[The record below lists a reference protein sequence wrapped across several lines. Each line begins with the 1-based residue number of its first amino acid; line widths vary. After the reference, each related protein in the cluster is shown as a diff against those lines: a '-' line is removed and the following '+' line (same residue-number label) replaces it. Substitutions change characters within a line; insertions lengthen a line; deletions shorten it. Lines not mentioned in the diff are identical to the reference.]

1 LGSDRLFRSAK
12 PKIYRQTTGRRSPT
26 GGSRGYDIP
35 GIVKQ
40 SINQADLRGGMTK
53 PSILESLFRKK
64 SLAQLQKELDQRDSG
79 SLVRSLTLLDLTC
92 FGIAAVVGAG
102 IFSTIGTAS
111 YDGGPAIS
119 LLFVLTAIA
128 CLFSALCYAEF
139 ASKIPVSGSA
149 YTYSFAAF
157 GEFVAWIIG
166 WNLLME
172 YAIGNS
178 VLAFA
183 WSEYFMNLIDGM
195 GIPFPRWLCNDYYSC
210 SRAPGELQSLVSAGE
225 PATESLQRMV
235 KVWETAPSLMGFR
248 FIVDLPALM
257 INLIITALVY
267 IGIHESK
274 VVSNAMVFLKLG
286 VIVLVI
292 VVGFNYIRPE
302 NWSPFA
308 PNGLEGVFKGI
319 AAVFFA
325 YIGFDAIST
334 TAEECRNPQRDIPRA
349 TMLTL
354 ALCTVIYIVLA
365 LVLTGMV
372 SYRELNVQDPL
383 AFVFGQVGLN
393 VMVGIVSVSAVIAT
407 ASVFLVFQLGQPRI
421 FMSMARDGML
431 PDKFAEVHPRFKTPA
446 FATLITGLMVA
457 LPTIFLSA
465 PLVTDLCAIGT
476 LFAFALVS
484 AGILVVGRGKVT
496 DENREQKGFHV
507 PYLDGRIWLPIGFA
521 IYTLLLPRL
530 PSNHIFWGAWWTDAG
545 FHWDRIPY
553 LIFYAIFAA
562 MTVGAVRYRWST
574 IPVLGVVVNLY
585 LVAGL
590 GAANWIRFGG
600 WCAAGVLV
608 YAFYSFHNSRRRRGT
623 DA

>member
-1 LGSDRLFRSAK
+1 MS
-12 PKIYRQTTGRRSPT
+12 
-26 GGSRGYDIP
+26 
-35 GIVKQ
+35 
-40 SINQADLRGGMTK
+40 K
-53 PSILESLFRKK
+53 PSILEQLFRKK
-64 SLAQLQKELDQRDSG
+64 SLAQIQVELDQRESG
-79 SLVRSLTLLDLTC
+79 SLVKSLTLLDLTC
-92 FGIAAVVGAG
+92 FGIAAVIGAG

-119 LLFVLTAIA
+119 ILFVITAVA

-157 GEFVAWIIG
+157 GEFVAWLIG

-183 WSEYFMNLIDGM
+183 WSEYFMNLVDGVQGSLSTM
-195 GIPFPRWLCNDYYSC
+195 GLDFEFPRWLCNDYYSC
-210 SRAPGELQSLVSAGE
+210 ARAEGGLQELLAKGE
-225 PATESLQRMV
+225 PPNAALERMV
-235 KVWETAPSLMGFR
+235 EVWNSAPRLLGLR
-248 FIVDLPALM
+248 FIVDVPALF
-257 INLIITALVY
+257 INVLMTALVY
-267 IGIHESK
+267 IGITESK
-274 VVSNAMVFLKLG
+274 RVSNAMVFLKLA
-286 VIVLVI
+286 VILLVI
-292 VVGFNYIRPE
+292 VVGVNYIRPE
-302 NWSPFA
+302 NWDPFA

-354 ALCTVIYIVLA
+354 VLCTVIYIVLA
-365 LVLTGMV
+365 FVLTGMV

-383 AFVFGQVGLN
+383 AFVFGQVGLDS
-393 VMVGIVSVSAVIAT
+393 MVGIVSISAVIAT

-431 PDKFAEVHPRFKTPA
+431 PKRFAAVHPRFKTPA
-446 FATLITGLMVA
+446 FATVITGITVA
-457 LPTIFLSA
+457 IPTLLLSA
-465 PLVTDLCAIGT
+465 PVVTDLAAIGT
-476 LFAFALVS
+476 LFAFTLVS

-496 DENREQKGFHV
+496 DANRGESGFHV
-507 PYLDGRIWLPIGFA
+507 PYLDGRIWLPICFVC
-521 IYTLLLPRL
+521 YTLFLPRL
-530 PSNHIFWGAWWTDAG
+530 PSNHFLYGDWWAEDA

-553 LIFYAIFAA
+553 LIFYAIFAV
-562 MTVGAVRYRWST
+562 MTAYTIRFRWST

-590 GAANWIRFGG
+590 GAANWIRFGV
-600 WCAAGVLV
+600 WCVAGILV
-608 YAFYSFHNSRRRRGT
+608 YAIYSFHHSKWKHT
-623 DA
+623 SVE